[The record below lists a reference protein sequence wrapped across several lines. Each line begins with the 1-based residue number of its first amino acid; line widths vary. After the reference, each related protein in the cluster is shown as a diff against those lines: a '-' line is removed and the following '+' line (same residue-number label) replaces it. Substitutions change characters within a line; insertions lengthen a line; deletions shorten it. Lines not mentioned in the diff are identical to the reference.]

1 MGFVRQHADTW
12 RRDVPGARWFKADLH
27 IHTVD
32 DAPGGAVQPPADFD
46 MTSPSSKQLEKYA
59 RQFLDAAVANGV
71 QVLGLTPNCPRL
83 GETGGLSAAWHIVEA
98 WNQATHDNGVPYRQQ
113 IFAVFPG
120 FMPRLNDGRGGL
132 DLVFLFDPE
141 IGCER
146 YLGLFDLV
154 MQGRSPWNG
163 EQVTT
168 ASLRADGASELL
180 RDNWRQDRVAA
191 AERTWDYLSLAPDAF
206 GQTGLLGTPSE
217 HIGREDFDAGE
228 LAALELPMNSLPD
241 EALLGQPWV
250 KDFVEKHRLA
260 CFHSSGARSADDIG
274 KRHVWVKL
282 ENPTIEALRQA
293 FIASRTR
300 IRIGHELDEEGSW
313 QDLDEPPDALQY
325 ERPWLKSVTVDGGAA
340 FFGPAPQDGPV
351 RFEFSPDLT
360 CVIGGSMTG
369 KSTLLDGLRV
379 HVDAPLPQD
388 AQTRQQVSE
397 RATERFL
404 AGAAAVELECPGRDP
419 TASAHERWPAVFFAQ
434 GELKSLT
441 QDPDAVQQ
449 ILARLKA
456 SVSDV
461 IGQCERR
468 LQEHDRELNQLARR
482 LAELDDQIEEAEQA
496 LKRGTEAQD
505 ALTAFSD
512 AGVDDFNSATASA
525 STWRDVTHAV
535 DEVVAQAGAVVSSV
549 EAVALPDFDDSGDD
563 VTARLLEEWRSASE
577 AAQDLRRN
585 LVEVQQ
591 TVAEVLRTRESRR
604 DELRVQVDRI
614 LAAEGFDGARISEF
628 QELNARASLLDSYR
642 ANLDGLRATSSDLK
656 ASFDST
662 LQSRHEL
669 VDEHRRLFDEILRTV
684 DEQFDGHLAGRRID
698 DGRPAPLEDFILS
711 LGQRGITR
719 WWNDNDGTRRPS
731 PQELLE
737 RLDQRSLEKVGMSS
751 TVQQTF
757 RRCMTPAKRREL
769 AALRCLDRYLLEFK
783 TSDQS
788 FRPLDKLSGG
798 QRVNLLLSLLL
809 ATSDSRPLVIDQPE
823 DELDNRFLFETLLPA
838 LHRLKGRRQVIV
850 ATHNAN
856 IVVNGDAD
864 QVIQLDAEGE
874 HGYIACA
881 GAIEDPTVRD
891 AIVQTV
897 DGGDE
902 AFRLRRLKYG
912 F

>member
-1 MGFVRQHADTW
+1 MGFVREQADNW

-27 IHTVD
+27 IHTID
-32 DAPGGAVQPPADFD
+32 DAPGGAVHAPADFD
-46 MTSPSSKQLEKYA
+46 MTSPSSEHLKTYA
-59 RQFLDAAVANGV
+59 RQFLNAAVANHV
-71 QVLGLTPNCPRL
+71 QVLGITPNCPRL
-83 GETGGLSAAWHIVEA
+83 GAASGLSAAWHIVEE
-98 WNQATHDNGVPYRQQ
+98 WNRGTHDNGESYREQ

-120 FMPRLNDGRGGL
+120 FKPRLNDGRGGL
-132 DLVFLFDPE
+132 DLIFLFDPE

-154 MQGRSPWNG
+154 MQGRHPWNG
-163 EQVTT
+163 EQVAT
-168 ASLRADGASELL
+168 ASLSADGASELL
-180 RDNWRQDRVAA
+180 RDNWRQDQVDA
-191 AERTWDYLSLAPDAF
+191 AERTWDYLILAPDAF
-206 GQTGLLGTPSE
+206 GKTGLLGTPSE
-217 HIGREDFDAGE
+217 HIEREGFDASE

-250 KDFVEKHRLA
+250 NDFIEEHRLA
-260 CFHSSGARSADDIG
+260 CFHSSGAHSAEDIG
-274 KRHVWVKL
+274 TRHVWVKL
-282 ENPTIEALRQA
+282 ESPTIEALRQA
-293 FIASRTR
+293 SIASHTR
-300 IRIGHELDEEGSW
+300 IRIGHELDEDGSW
-313 QDLDEPPDALQY
+313 QDLEEPPDALQY
-325 ERPWLKSVTVDGGAA
+325 ERPWLKSATVNGEAA
-340 FFGPAPQDGPV
+340 FFDSAPQDRPV

-379 HVDAPLPQD
+379 HVDASLPQD

-397 RATERFL
+397 RANERFL

-419 TASAHERWPAVFFAQ
+419 MAPAHDRWPAVFFAQ

-441 QDPDAVQQ
+441 QDPEAVQQ
-449 ILARLKA
+449 ILARLNA

-461 IGQCERR
+461 ISQCERSLR
-468 LQEHDRELNQLARR
+468 EHDRELSQVARR
-482 LAELDDQIEEAEQA
+482 LAELDDQIEEADQA
-496 LKRGTEAQD
+496 LQLGTEAQD

-512 AGVDDFNSATASA
+512 AGVDDFNSATASV

-535 DEVVAQAGAVVSSV
+535 DEVVAQAGAVVSSAG
-549 EAVALPDFDDSGDD
+549 AVALPDYDDSADG
-563 VTARLLEEWRSASE
+563 VTARLREEWQLASE
-577 AAQDLRRN
+577 AAHELHRK
-585 LVEVQQ
+585 LVEAQRMA
-591 TVAEVLRTRESRR
+591 AEVLQAHESRQ
-604 DELRVQVDRI
+604 DDLRVQVDRI

-642 ANLDGLRATSSDLK
+642 ANLDSLRATSSDLQ

-669 VDEHRRLFDEILRTV
+669 VGEHRRLFDDILQIV
-684 DEQFDGHLAGRRID
+684 EGQFDGHLAGRRID
-698 DGRPAPLEDFILS
+698 NGRPAPLEDFILS
-711 LGQRGITR
+711 LGQSGITR
-719 WWNDNDGTRRPS
+719 WWNDNDGARRPS

-737 RLDQRSLEKVGMSS
+737 RLDQDSLEEVGMSS

-757 RRCMTPAKRREL
+757 CRYMTPARHRQL
-769 AALRCLDRYLLEFK
+769 AALRCPDRYLLEFK
-783 TSDQS
+783 TSDEN

-881 GAIEDPTVRD
+881 GAIEDPMVRD